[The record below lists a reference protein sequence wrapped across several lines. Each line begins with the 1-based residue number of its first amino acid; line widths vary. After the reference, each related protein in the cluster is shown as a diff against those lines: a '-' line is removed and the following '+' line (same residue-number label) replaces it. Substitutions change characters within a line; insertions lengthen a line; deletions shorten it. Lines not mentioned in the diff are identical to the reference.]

1 LITPSHAVLGD
12 AARTFGEV
20 DKNGRRL
27 TLRRLT
33 ALDTL
38 RLFKA
43 AGPVLAQ
50 NEPWLSMASLAL
62 SVVEIDGIPVP
73 FPVTEVQIEHLIE
86 RLGDDG
92 LAAIARSLQD
102 AQGAAPASTDE
113 VGNLPGTPS

>member
-1 LITPSHAVLGD
+1 MTPSQTIVRS
-12 AARTFGEV
+12 AARTHTVV
-20 DKNGRRL
+20 DRTGRRL
-27 TLRRLT
+27 LLRRLT

-50 NEPWLSMASLAL
+50 NEPWLSMAGLAF
-62 SVVEIDGIPVP
+62 SVLEIDGVP
-73 FPVTEVQIEHLIE
+73 MPSPATEAQIESLID

-92 LAAIARSLQD
+92 LVAIAETVEEPPVEAD
-102 AQGAAPASTDE
+102 AGPQ

>member
-1 LITPSHAVLGD
+1 MTPSQTVTREAVK
-12 AARTFGEV
+12 TFIAV
-20 DKNGRRL
+20 DRSERRL

-50 NEPWLSMASLAL
+50 NEPWLSMAGLAF
-62 SVVEIDGIPVP
+62 SVLEIDGVPVP
-73 FPVTEVQIEHLIE
+73 PPATEAQIEGLID
-86 RLGDDG
+86 RLGEDG
-92 LAAIARSLQD
+92 LAVIADMLK
-102 AQGAAPASTDE
+102 AQQEITDPKSN